1 MTIDKLPANTRFV
14 TASTRRSGTV
24 VEAGHH
30 TTVKWDDRE
39 VDGLNNMKL
48 IVKGKIEIIS
58 SKTEVEK
65 L

>member
-1 MTIDKLPANTRFV
+1 MTINELPANTRFV
-14 TASTRRSGTV
+14 TALTRRSGIV

-39 VDGLNNMKL
+39 VDALNGMKL